1 MALLPQATPRAKAPI
16 PPKDKEPRS
25 CNEFR
30 GFALAR
36 KEAPAEA
43 AALAKKVLEWQRPLK
58 GYSGGIKSMFP
69 LTPPKQMTFLISV
82 LLAIAAVVVRYLVYT
97 GVQMPPFL
105 PTGGFLLLLIAYLVL
120 AAGNLFE
127 GA

>member
-1 MALLPQATPRAKAPI
+1 
-16 PPKDKEPRS
+16 
-25 CNEFR
+25 
-30 GFALAR
+30 
-36 KEAPAEA
+36 
-43 AALAKKVLEWQRPLK
+43 
-58 GYSGGIKSMFP
+58 
-69 LTPPKQMTFLISV
+69 MTFLISV